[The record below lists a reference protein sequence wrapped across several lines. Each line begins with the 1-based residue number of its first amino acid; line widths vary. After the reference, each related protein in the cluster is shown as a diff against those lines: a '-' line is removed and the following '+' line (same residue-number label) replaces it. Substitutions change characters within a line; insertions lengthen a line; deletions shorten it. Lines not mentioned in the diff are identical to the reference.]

1 MSKLG
6 WLIAPVA
13 VVALATAPAQAQEN
27 ATVTGR
33 VTNAQGAP
41 EAAVLVRIPSL
52 NVGGSTGP
60 DGTYRLV
67 VPGARIRAGQAIAIT
82 AARVGLGSSS
92 RQVTLTPGAT
102 LTQNFQLA
110 PDVLMLEE
118 LVAVGVGQAQA
129 RGRLGVS
136 IASVNAEQLTR
147 VQDQNVVNLL
157 AAKAP
162 GVEVTSS
169 SGEPGASSS
178 IRIRGVKSII
188 GNSQPLFVVD
198 GVPVTNAENF
208 LPASVQYGEDS
219 DLAGNVVPNR
229 ASDINPEDIQSI
241 EILKGAAASAIYGA
255 RAANGVVLI
264 TTKAGQAGA
273 TRASLRTT
281 VGWSNVT
288 AAVPLQRG
296 FGHGSN
302 NEAGVGLRSWGPPV
316 SGSTYDHWGELFAT
330 GRTYDVDFSL
340 SGGTDRANYYLS
352 VGRSD
357 NNGTIVGDNDRY
369 EQTTARLKG
378 SLELAEGL
386 RVTGNVAYADVDGSF
401 IQKGSN
407 LSGLLLGGLRTPPDF
422 NNNPYRNELG
432 FHRSY
437 TSQDPQSLD
446 DTGVFDNPFFTIN
459 ENRATTEVGR
469 TFGNIQLD
477 YAPTSS
483 LKLNYTAGLDYSVDN
498 QINILPIGNFT
509 YSPGYLAKAE
519 FLNKQLSHSVTGTYS
534 RDWSTGVHSSTTLG
548 YSRESRRFDRFFVEG
563 QDFIADGIYTLDNTL
578 NRNPDEYITRIH
590 SESFFGQ
597 ATVDIAEQLFVTA
610 AARNDGF
617 STFGSSQPRHWY
629 PKFSAAWE
637 FSRLVDLER
646 MGLTFGKLR
655 AAWGQAGT
663 EPPVYGTITA
673 FTADAVDSGW
683 NDYLRP
689 TLGGFGGLYS
699 DVSRGQEDLKPERTS
714 ELEVGLD
721 LGLFSRASA
730 ELTYYNSRTSDAIL
744 LTPTAPSTG
753 YFSQLQN
760 AATIRNRG
768 IEASVDVN
776 LIDRSDVGFS
786 VGANFARN
794 RNEVLSLGDPDREF
808 VALTA
813 DGGFVGISAVVGEAI
828 GVMRGNDFLRC
839 GHVTESSPA
848 AAVTACQGQPANALF
863 IGTNGLPIIDPETRT
878 IGDPNPDWTGALRAS
893 ARFRHVVEI
902 TTLVDF
908 KQGGDVWNGTR
919 GALYSYGTHA
929 DTEQRATCVL
939 NDADERVCTGN
950 ELVFGTDLFPGP
962 VVGPGAGMAVPIG
975 QNWYQSGLGSGFSSQ
990 SAQFIEDGSYVKLR
1004 EVALTFSA
1012 PSSLAR
1018 RFGGSTMSLRLAGR
1032 NLHTWTDYT
1041 GIDPET
1047 NLTGT
1052 SPLRGQ
1058 DYFNNPQTRQFS
1070 VSLSL
1075 TR

>member
-1 MSKLG
+1 MSRIG

-13 VVALATAPAQAQEN
+13 ALSMLTAPATAQEP
-27 ATVTGR
+27 ATISGR
-33 VTNAQGAP
+33 VTNASGAP

-52 NVGGSTGP
+52 NVGASTTP

-67 VPGARIRAGQAIAIT
+67 VPGTRIRAGQALTVT
-82 AARVGLGSSS
+82 ATRVGLGSST
-92 RQVTLTPGAT
+92 RQVTLSPGAS

-110 PDVLMLEE
+110 ADVLMLDE

-136 IASVNAEQLTR
+136 IASVSGEQLTR

-162 GVEVTSS
+162 GIEVTSS

-229 ASDINPEDIQSI
+229 ASDINPEDIASI

-273 TRASLRTT
+273 TRATLRATT
-281 VGWSNVT
+281 GWSTVN
-288 AAVPLQRG
+288 AGVPLQRS

-302 NEAGVGLRSWGPPV
+302 GEAGVGLRSWGPAV
-316 SGSTYDHWGELFAT
+316 SGETYDHWGELFST
-330 GRTYDVDFSL
+330 GQTYDVDFSL

-357 NNGTIVGDNDRY
+357 NDGTISGNNDRY

-378 SLELAEGL
+378 SLELADGL
-386 RVTGNVAYADVDGSF
+386 RVTGNVAYADIDGSF

-437 TSQDPQSLD
+437 TSPDPQSLD

-459 ENRATTEVGR
+459 ENRATSEVGR

-477 YAPTSS
+477 YAPTAA

-498 QINILPIGNFT
+498 QVNILPLGNFT

-534 RDWSTGVHSSTTLG
+534 RDWSANLHSTTTLG
-548 YSRESRRFDRFFVEG
+548 YARESRRFDRFFVEG
-563 QDFIADGIYTLDNTL
+563 QDFIADGVYTLDNTL
-578 NRNPDEYITRIH
+578 NRNPDEYITRVH

-597 ATVDIAEQLFVTA
+597 ATMDLADQLFLTV

-637 FSRLVDLER
+637 FTKLADFGRV
-646 MGLTFGKLR
+646 GLTFGKLR

-673 FTADAVDSGW
+673 FTADAIDSGW

-699 DVSRGQEDLKPERTS
+699 DASQGQLDLKPERTTEV
-714 ELEVGLD
+714 ELGLD
-721 LGLFSRASA
+721 FGLLERVSG
-730 ELTYYNSRTSDAIL
+730 ELTYYNSRTEDAIL
-744 LTPTAPSTG
+744 LTPVSPSTG
-753 YFSQLQN
+753 FFSQLQN
-760 AATIRNRG
+760 AASIRNRG
-768 IEASVDVN
+768 YEASLDVSV
-776 LIDRSDVGFS
+776 LDRPDFGFTVG
-786 VGANFARN
+786 VNYAHNE
-794 RNEVLSLGDPDREF
+794 NEVLSLGDPDREF
-808 VALTA
+808 VTLPGG
-813 DGGFVGISAVVGEAI
+813 GGFIGISAVVGEAI

-839 GHVTESSPA
+839 GHVTENSD
-848 AAVTACQGQPANALF
+848 AAVISACSGASADALF
-863 IGTNGLPIIDPETRT
+863 IDEDGFPVLDPEVRT

-893 ARFRHVVEI
+893 ARFRHVVEVSGLLDI
-902 TTLVDF
+902 

-919 GALYSYGTHA
+919 GALYSYGTHG
-929 DTEQRATCVL
+929 DTETRATC
-939 NDADERVCTGN
+939 TGAATSTCSGN
-950 ELVFGTDLFPGP
+950 LKVFGTDLAPGP
-962 VVGPGAGMAVPIG
+962 VVGPGAGPAVPIG
-975 QNWYQSGLGSGFSSQ
+975 QNWYQRGLGSGFSAQ

-1004 EVALTFSA
+1004 EIAVTFTA
-1012 PSSLAR
+1012 PGSIAR
-1018 RFGGSTMSLRLAGR
+1018 RFGSTSMNLRFAGR
-1032 NLHTWTDYT
+1032 NLKTWTDYT

-1075 TR
+1075 SR